1 MTSYPSSKNLITG
14 KAALS
19 ESEDEDNSYDPESS
33 IEPNHVEILMSFKK
47 RYTNKHFSYIRTLV
61 CKLIN
66 GETFTTLAQK
76 RQNAEYFYRIDDIS
90 LGRAKYAIPVVNEK
104 DFSKFTSF
112 EYSNT
117 TDFGEGISKE
127 TKENVAALKNIEF
140 CDCKKKCGKG
150 CKCLQLQRDYRFD
163 SNNQS
168 EKFQSVRRGD
178 DVYYDENKRLKDTNT
193 KYIIVECNSECS
205 CPDTCP
211 NRVVQKGSDVKV
223 TIFKTNRTGWGLR
236 AAQKLHRGQFVE
248 IYAGELI
255 SDEVGEM
262 RGRYYDRKGLSYLFD
277 VSHGDVVC
285 DFTVDSTY
293 KGNVT
298 RFLNHSCDGNLQQY
312 LVCSEIRD
320 SRYGTI
326 AFFCKRNIEVGEELT
341 FDYHYVCEKQVRCLC
356 GSKNC
361 KQWLR

>member
-127 TKENVAALKNIEF
+127 TKEN
-140 CDCKKKCGKG
+140 CGKG